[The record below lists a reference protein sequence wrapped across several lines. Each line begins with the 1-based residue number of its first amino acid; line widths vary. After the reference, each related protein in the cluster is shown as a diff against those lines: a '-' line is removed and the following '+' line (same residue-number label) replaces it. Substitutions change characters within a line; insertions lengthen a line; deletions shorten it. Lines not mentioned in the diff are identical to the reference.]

1 MSGTSPCVSCSGSGE
16 VATDYGPT
24 DCPDCGGA
32 GRLPSRSVLT
42 EWRAGDIERNVGERG
57 ALEASDARW
66 LLSELRTMR
75 TALNEVIALAH
86 DIRDDEQIA
95 LRIRMVASRAI
106 GLYETVPLA
115 RDQEL
120 REPRQAP

>member
-1 MSGTSPCVSCSGSGE
+1 
-16 VATDYGPT
+16 
-24 DCPDCGGA
+24 
-32 GRLPSRSVLT
+32 VLT